1 MPKFDT
7 SFNFGANAPA
17 AKGTSA
23 KAGGK
28 SKGAR
33 KKRRSG
39 TTSSKSRKHFGA
51 MHGS

>member
-1 MPKFDT
+1 MPRYDT
-7 SFNFGANAPA
+7 SFNFGANVS
-17 AKGTSA
+17 AKATPA

-39 TTSSKSRKHFGA
+39 TTSAKSRKFFGA